1 MIKKLLF
8 GLSLLTGASSFA
20 GGFQLNTQSVRALG
34 MGGSNTAWAIDASAV
49 YFNPAAITRLSG
61 YQFSLGVHYV
71 TPSISLQ
78 TEANDNINQTTG
90 NANPIYFYYT
100 GKITEKMS
108 VGFLVNNQFGSSSS
122 FEDSWEG
129 RNIVQNISLRT
140 FMFQPTLAYQIHEK
154 LSIGAG
160 FVLATGSFSF
170 EKAVPVSSTEN
181 LYGKARLAGKG
192 TTYGGNFGIHFEAL
206 KTDKM
211 DLSIGLDYRTALK
224 LKLDGGTAEFSDI
237 PSSLTNTFPESTTFK
252 GGLTLPS
259 VASAG
264 LKFGYK
270 INDDID
276 LSFVYD
282 FNYTSWSSYDTLAFD
297 FENADTPDSKT
308 VKNWQNVSAHRF
320 GVDLTWKE
328 KIGVRGGLVID
339 QSPILDGYLSP
350 ELPDHDQVVYSAGLS
365 YQINDMI
372 SVDLSYLRQNLD
384 FESSLDAASFSAK
397 YHRIINV
404 YGFGVNVKLGGGEVN
419 KEPIEEAK

>member
-1 MIKKLLF
+1 MKKKLLI
-8 GLSLLTGASSFA
+8 GISLLTAASSFA

-34 MGGSNTAWAIDASAV
+34 LGGSNTAWAIDASSV
-49 YFNPAAITRLSG
+49 YFNPAAITRLQG

-100 GKITEKMS
+100 GKITQKLS

-129 RNIVQNISLRT
+129 RYIVQNISLRT

-154 LSIGAG
+154 ISIGAG

-170 EKAVPVSSTEN
+170 EKAVPLSSTEN
-181 LYGKARLAGKG
+181 LYGKAHLAGKG
-192 TTYGGNFGIHFEAL
+192 TTYGGNFGIHFEAM

-224 LKLDGGTAEFSDI
+224 LKLDGGTAEFTDI
-237 PSSLTNTFPESTTFK
+237 PSSLTGTFPASTSFK

-270 INDDID
+270 INDNLD
-276 LSFVYD
+276 LSVVYD
-282 FNYTSWSSYDTLAFD
+282 FTTPLGLLMIHWRLTL
-297 FENADTPDSKT
+297 KT
-308 VKNWQNVSAHRF
+308 LTHQTLKPLKTGKMFLHI
-320 GVDLTWKE
+320 DLE
-328 KIGVRGGLVID
+328 
-339 QSPILDGYLSP
+339 
-350 ELPDHDQVVYSAGLS
+350 
-365 YQINDMI
+365 
-372 SVDLSYLRQNLD
+372 
-384 FESSLDAASFSAK
+384 
-397 YHRIINV
+397 
-404 YGFGVNVKLGGGEVN
+404 
-419 KEPIEEAK
+419 